1 MARSCF
7 RAVAFT
13 LAVTGLSLSTGPLE
27 HPHST
32 AADHAGESNPGGHK
46 AEASESNPGGRKAE
60 ASESNPGGRK
70 AEASV
75 S

>member
-13 LAVTGLSLSTGPLE
+13 LPVTGLSLSPGPLE

-32 AADHAGESNPGGHK
+32 AADHAG
-46 AEASESNPGGRKAE
+46 ESNPGGRKAE